1 MIQQNYSEIAG
12 PVRRLRWILIGTVL
26 GMTGAVFLITCVLAH
41 FAVRPITRL
50 RDATESTTRPPGYTP
65 PASEH
70 NLGQTGH
77 CVTSSQPFGGSLK
90 KRGKWWQTPL
100 LSSNKDEAL
109 GSEGDGFRIPE
120 KVPDR
125 KHYVTDELTELTS
138 TFNNMT
144 DELLKQ
150 YVHLEDRVKQRTAEL
165 HEQTLLANA
174 ANDAKSMFIANVTHE
189 LRTPLNG
196 ILGMCSIVMTE
207 PGLPGTVRRSLNT
220 IYKSG
225 ELLLCLLTD
234 LLTFSRNQVAGV
246 NVTLEESEFKVK
258 ELVNQ
263 IKAIFTKTA
272 RDKKVELGVEIVD
285 DGIDEKSGEPSVHG
299 ILRGD
304 LNRILQ
310 VVINLM
316 SNALKFTP

>member
-1 MIQQNYSEIAG
+1 
-12 PVRRLRWILIGTVL
+12 
-26 GMTGAVFLITCVLAH
+26 
-41 FAVRPITRL
+41 
-50 RDATESTTRPPGYTP
+50 
-65 PASEH
+65 
-70 NLGQTGH
+70 
-77 CVTSSQPFGGSLK
+77 
-90 KRGKWWQTPL
+90 
-100 LSSNKDEAL
+100 
-109 GSEGDGFRIPE
+109 
-120 KVPDR
+120 
-125 KHYVTDELTELTS
+125 
-138 TFNNMT
+138 MT

-150 YVHLEDRVKQRTAEL
+150 YIHLEERVKQRTAEL

-207 PGLPGTVRRSLNT
+207 PGLPGTVRRSLST

-258 ELVNQ
+258 ELVSQ

-272 RDKKVELGVEIVD
+272 KEKKVELGIEIID
-285 DGIDEKSGEPSVHG
+285 DGIDEKTGEPSVNG